1 MKNQFERTIRTK
13 LGIHEGELDAA
24 DLLKITTLQLNSAS
38 QEDINDLFLTPSL
51 INLTIICEG
60 DIDLSPLNALPLLDS
75 LRIANANIEHFSP
88 LEKFYNKIFHQ
99 EIDDNTQNN

>member
-1 MKNQFERTIRTK
+1 MIRVSNIIPCVETYINVEILVEMKNQFERTIRTK

-24 DLLKITTLQLNSAS
+24 DLLKITTLQINSAS

-75 LRIANANIEHFSP
+75 L
-88 LEKFYNKIFHQ
+88 
-99 EIDDNTQNN
+99 